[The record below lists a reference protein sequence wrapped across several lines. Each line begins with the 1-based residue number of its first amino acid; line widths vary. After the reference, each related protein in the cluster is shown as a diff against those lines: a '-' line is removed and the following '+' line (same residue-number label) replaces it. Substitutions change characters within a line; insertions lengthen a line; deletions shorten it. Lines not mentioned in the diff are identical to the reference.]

1 MNAIAAAAQQA
12 ERANATT
19 LILEA
24 MNTGL
29 INPQEANNLTDEHIE
44 EIGILETPE
53 QVGNYVFRLFRETPQ
68 QRAARR
74 VQEQAALQQLRETLR
89 NEVQLR
95 ADARA
100 GLINGN
106 ANGNANGDANGMI
119 EGGKRRRRRTRKA
132 RRYF

>member
-1 MNAIAAAAQQA
+1 MNQAVVDALAAEAQNT
-12 ERANATT
+12 RT
-19 LILEA
+19 LILA
-24 MNTGL
+24 AYNSGL
-29 INPQEANNLTDEHIE
+29 INVDDANRLVPL
-44 EIGILETPE
+44 IGELAHLETPE
-53 QVGNYVFRLFRETPQ
+53 QVGIYVFRQFYETPE
-68 QRAARR
+68 QRAARV
-74 VQEQAALQQLRETLR
+74 VQERAALQQVIETAR